1 MLKYDKG
8 GTGMNGDS
16 ILNYIFDYDM
26 CLSIDSFTNALSAST
41 ADVYIVMSRKAACFI
56 SFLKRHGRV
65 SFDGKLVA
73 DRILDFDTQWLKGK
87 SVIVVDDV
95 IVSGTTIFS
104 VIQKLNKAGVCSIK
118 VYVLGVNVHF
128 FNPDILSYTDS
139 NQQVVSYLEPPYI
152 PLSDAACMRTC
163 SNIVS
168 TFALDIL
175 PYDVDFPKHE
185 LFSVSNS
192 IFNQLVAS
200 SDWYSYDVSSDLQAE
215 NNIKNVTMLPGERIR
230 TLLDQET
237 GIPISKLGFFKIRL
251 FVRPQE
257 KKEKYQIN
265 AIPYFLFNAITSTD
279 VSLMF
284 DAWFTDIQIEPESNI
299 AKIRILQYI
308 LAEKLFKIWTK
319 TLNALVQNRIDFH
332 LDLSELSLI
341 IPEQFHSAI
350 IKAIDHRL
358 CNYQTLESICK
369 SSNFVLKEEPFESR
383 IIAKEDQK
391 DNMAVL
397 QTKLIEPFTSLYFSK
412 EKESRESVLKYGKK
426 AFEMPEYQSIID
438 RLNHGY
444 SYQSLVRLLDGYP
457 DIYDKETTVSLFIDE
472 AIDAGVIV
480 PIIAEETDNDGK
492 IFYFRAYRHGE
503 DVPFGELQEKLC
515 AIMLS
520 AYAKEGGNEIL
531 SNLRIEK
538 MLVLFIH
545 IGLTQRIF
553 RPSPQDS
560 IYYNVNVD
568 AYLQGNVTTVQDST
582 SKRSYHYLKHR
593 SDATW
598 LSSVLVDKGI
608 ILVGNEENRITGIN
622 DNIDIDVDN
631 STRGKVSGIGKTFAK
646 LYKNSTTK
654 TIPYINDRD
663 LVLFSTCMFP
673 RDILNALG
681 AELGIFEDRW
691 NKIRKSIK
699 DLLFTTP
706 HQIVSEITTRDIYES
721 INSGQTKFFSFLE
734 KTAQNRINEISSQL
748 ANSEDLN
755 IYGALWDQFWP
766 DNCDWNVHSID
777 PQLFNTILNE
787 GKLLL
792 IFNILCRMLFLCV
805 LDNSST
811 SEREKYI
818 KQIIEYQKKLKYN
831 AFDRSEDVKKILQ
844 LSETVLAEQGEAISF
859 NLEQSLDIYEKIS
872 YYSMFVP
879 ALLSDVELLVDRHG
893 KICNINRYVH
903 AIHIMTPEELFSTVG
918 GRVEE
923 FFRSK
928 NIEYQIFPIAEPT
941 AIFPE
946 YGLWLFLRKGKMNDI
961 FNILSKCFSSF
972 PTLKGAKVFYNL
984 SENLRLKMV
993 EGFNTK
999 HQFGKFSSYAYETIK
1014 TGAKCECLSKGQIL
1028 WILENSR
1035 GNSQEMKVLE
1045 DDHIPGYLRE
1055 NKTYFLFDTTVACQ
1069 SVVFTFKK
1077 RTNIEKYRK
1086 VFVSMEKKCKVFVSY
1101 SEDSPEHIS
1110 KVKTIVER
1118 LRSENFEV
1126 YFYEDEPF
1134 GLDMIKFM
1142 RNLNT
1147 CDIALIIGT
1156 PEYKKRACEIDS
1168 SGVSFEDRIIADGF
1182 MSERRNKIVPIAF
1195 GAFKECIP
1203 APFNTLK
1210 GMTIQEIT
1218 VNQLDTLVVG
1228 LMNRYIKNSECN

>member
-1 MLKYDKG
+1 
-8 GTGMNGDS
+8 MNGDS
-16 ILNYIFDYDM
+16 ILNYVFDYDM
-26 CLSIDSFTNALSAST
+26 CLSIGSFSKTLSAST

-56 SFLKRHGRV
+56 SFLKKHGKV
-65 SFDGKLVA
+65 SFDGKLVT
-73 DRILDFDTQWLKGK
+73 DRILDFDTEWLRGK
-87 SVIVVDDV
+87 NVIVVDDV

-104 VIQKLNKAGVCSIK
+104 VIQKLNNAGVCSIK
-118 VYVLGVNVHF
+118 VYVLGVNECF
-128 FNPDILSYTDS
+128 FNPDILQYTDS

-152 PLSDAACMRTC
+152 PLSDAACMRAC

-185 LFSVSNS
+185 LFSVSKS

-215 NNIKNVTMLPGERIR
+215 NNIKNVTMLPGDRIKA
-230 TLLDQET
+230 LFDQET
-237 GIPISKLGFFKIRL
+237 GMPISNLGFFKIRL
-251 FVRPQE
+251 FARLNE
-257 KKEKYQIN
+257 KRGKYLIN
-265 AIPYFLFNAITSTD
+265 VIPYFLFNAITSRD
-279 VSLMF
+279 ISVMF
-284 DAWFTDIQIEPESNI
+284 DTWFADVPIKPESNI
-299 AKIRILQYI
+299 AKIRILQYV

-319 TLNALVQNRIDFH
+319 TLNTIVPNKIDFH
-332 LDLSELSLI
+332 LNLAELALV
-341 IPEQFHSAI
+341 IPDQFHTAI
-350 IKAIDHRL
+350 IQAIDCRI
-358 CNYQTLESICK
+358 CNHQPLESFHK
-369 SSNFVLKEEPFESR
+369 SPYFEFKEEHFESK
-383 IIAKEDQK
+383 IVTQEDQK

-397 QTKLIEPFTSLYFSK
+397 QTKLVEPFTSLYFSK
-412 EKESRESVLKYGKK
+412 EKESRESVLRYGKK

-444 SYQSLVRLLDGYP
+444 SYRALIHLLDEYP

-480 PIIAEETDNDGK
+480 PIIAEEKDGGE

-520 AYAKEGGNEIL
+520 AYANEGGSEIL
-531 SNLRIEK
+531 TNLRIEK
-538 MLVLFIH
+538 MLALFIH

-568 AYLQGNVTTVQDST
+568 AYLQGNVTTVQDPT

-608 ILVGNEENRITGIN
+608 ILMGENGGRVTAIN

-631 STRGKVSGIGKTFAK
+631 STRGKVSGIGKTFAQ

-654 TIPYINDRD
+654 AIPYINDRD

-681 AELGIFEDRW
+681 AELAIFEDRW
-691 NKIRKSIK
+691 NKIKKHIKS
-699 DLLFTTP
+699 LLFTTP
-706 HQIVSEITTRDIYES
+706 SQIVSEITTREIYEA
-721 INSGQTKFFSFLE
+721 INSGQIKFFNFLE
-734 KTAQNRINEISSQL
+734 KRAQKRIDEISSQF
-748 ANSEDLN
+748 ANSETLN
-755 IYGALWDQFWP
+755 IYGVLWDQFWP
-766 DNCDWNVHSID
+766 DNRNWNIDSID

-787 GKLLL
+787 GKILL

-805 LDNSST
+805 SDVSNM
-811 SEREKYI
+811 SERETYV
-818 KQIIEYQKKLKYN
+818 KQIVEYQEKLKYG
-831 AFDRSEDVKKILQ
+831 AFDKSEDVQEVLC
-844 LSETVLAEQGEAISF
+844 LSKTVLDKQSTVTSF
-859 NLEQSLDIYEKIS
+859 DLEQSLDIWDKIS
-872 YYSMFVP
+872 YYSTFVP

-893 KICNINRYVH
+893 KTCTINRYVH
-903 AIHIMTPEELFSTVG
+903 AIHLKIPEEMFSSVG
-918 GRVEE
+918 GCVEE
-923 FFRSK
+923 ALGTK
-928 NIEYQIFPIAEPT
+928 EIEYQLFPIAEPT

-946 YGLWLFLRKGKMNDI
+946 CGLWFFLKKGKINDI
-961 FNILSKCFSSF
+961 VNVLSKCFSCF
-972 PTLKGAKVFYNL
+972 PTLRGAKVFYKL

-993 EGFNTK
+993 EGINTK
-999 HQFGKFSSYAYETIK
+999 HQFGKFSSYAYETTK
-1014 TGAKCECLSKGQIL
+1014 MGYKCEHLSKGQVL
-1028 WILENSR
+1028 WIIEDSR
-1035 GNSQEMKVLE
+1035 GNLKEMEVLE
-1045 DDHIPGYLRE
+1045 GDRLPGYFKS
-1055 NKTYFLFDTTVACQ
+1055 NKTSLPFHTTVASQ
-1069 SVVFTFKK
+1069 AIVFDFKQ

-1086 VFVSMEKKCKVFVSY
+1086 GFIAMESKCKVFVSY
-1101 SEDSPEHIS
+1101 SEDSAEHVS
-1110 KVKTIVER
+1110 KVKTIVDR
-1118 LRSENFEV
+1118 LRYENFEV

-1134 GLDMIKFM
+1134 GTDMIKFM

-1156 PEYKKRACEIDS
+1156 PEYKKRAYEIDS
-1168 SGVSFEDRIIADGF
+1168 SGVSFEDRILAGGF
-1182 MSERRNKIVPIAF
+1182 MSEHRDKIVPIAF

-1203 APFNTLK
+1203 APFDTLK
-1210 GMTIQEIT
+1210 GMSMQEIT
-1218 VNQLDTLVVG
+1218 VNQLDTLVAG
-1228 LMNRYIKNSECN
+1228 LMNRYIKNSRSN

>member
-1 MLKYDKG
+1 
-8 GTGMNGDS
+8 MNGDS
-16 ILNYIFDYDM
+16 ILNYVFDYDM
-26 CLSIDSFTNALSAST
+26 CLSIENFTKTLSSST

-56 SFLKRHGRV
+56 SFLKRHGKV
-65 SFDGKLVA
+65 SFDGKLVT
-73 DRILDFDTQWLKGK
+73 DRILDFDTEWLRGK

-104 VIQKLNKAGVCSIK
+104 VIQKLNKAGACRIK
-118 VYVLGVNVHF
+118 VYVLGVNECF
-128 FNPDILSYTDS
+128 FNPDILKYTDS
-139 NQQVVSYLEPPYI
+139 NQQVISYLEPPYI
-152 PLSDAACMRTC
+152 PLSDAACMRVC

-168 TFALDIL
+168 TFALDLL

-185 LFSVSNS
+185 CFSISNS

-215 NNIKNVTMLPGERIR
+215 NNIKNVTMLPSDRVEA
-230 TLLDQET
+230 LFDQET
-237 GIPISKLGFFKIRL
+237 GMPISKLGFFKIRL
-251 FVRPQE
+251 FTRPNV
-257 KKEKYQIN
+257 KRGKYLIN
-265 AIPYFLFNAITSTD
+265 AIPYFLFNAITSVDISVIFDTWFAD
-279 VSLMF
+279 VPIKL
-284 DAWFTDIQIEPESNI
+284 ESNV
-299 AKIRILQYI
+299 AKIRILQYV

-319 TLNALVQNRIDFH
+319 TLNTIVPNKIDFH
-332 LDLSELSLI
+332 LDLSELALI
-341 IPEQFHSAI
+341 IPEQFHSAMI
-350 IKAIDHRL
+350 HAIDFRL
-358 CNYQTLESICK
+358 YNHQPLESLHK
-369 SSNFVLKEEPFESR
+369 SPYLALKEEQFESK
-383 IIAKEDQK
+383 IVANEDQK

-397 QTKLIEPFTSLYFSK
+397 QTKLVEPFTSLYFSK

-444 SYQSLVRLLDGYP
+444 SYRTLIHLLDEYP

-480 PIIAEETDNDGK
+480 PIIAEEKNENGDT
-492 IFYFRAYRHGE
+492 FYFRAYRHGE

-520 AYAKEGGNEIL
+520 AYADEGGSEIL
-531 SNLRIEK
+531 TNLRIEK

-568 AYLQGNVTTVQDST
+568 SYLQGNVTTVQDPT

-608 ILVGNEENRITGIN
+608 ILMDREGNRITAIN

-631 STRGKVSGIGKTFAK
+631 STRGKVSGIGKTFAQ

-654 TIPYINDRD
+654 TIPNINDKD

-673 RDILNALG
+673 CDILNALG
-681 AELGIFEDRW
+681 AELAIFEDRW
-691 NKIRKSIK
+691 NKTKKHIK

-706 HQIVSEITTRDIYES
+706 NQIVSEITTREIYEA
-721 INSGQTKFFSFLE
+721 INSGQVKFFNFLE
-734 KTAQNRINEISSQL
+734 KRAQKRIDEISSQL
-748 ANSEDLN
+748 ANSETLN
-755 IYGALWDQFWP
+755 IYGTLWDQFWP
-766 DNCDWNVHSID
+766 DNRNWNVQSID

-787 GKLLL
+787 GKFLL

-805 LDNSST
+805 SDVSNM
-811 SEREKYI
+811 SERETYK
-818 KQIIEYQKKLKYN
+818 KQIIEYQEKLKYS
-831 AFDRSEDVKKILQ
+831 AFDKLEDVQEILY
-844 LSETVLAEQGEAISF
+844 LSQTVLDKQDTATSF
-859 NLEQSLDIYEKIS
+859 DLQQSLDIWQRIS
-872 YYSMFVP
+872 YHSTFVP

-893 KICNINRYVH
+893 KTCKINRYVH
-903 AIHIMTPEELFSTVG
+903 AIHLMIPEEMFSSVG
-918 GRVEE
+918 GYIEE
-923 FFRSK
+923 ILRAK
-928 NIEYQIFPIAEPT
+928 EIEFQPFPMAEPT

-946 YGLWLFLRKGKMNDI
+946 RGLWFFLKKGKINDI
-961 FNILSKCFSSF
+961 CNVLAKCFSGF
-972 PTLKGAKVFYNL
+972 PTLKGAKVFYKL

-993 EGFNTK
+993 EGVNTK
-999 HQFGKFSSYAYETIK
+999 RQFGKFSSYAYETTK
-1014 TGAKCECLSKGQIL
+1014 MGYKYEHFSKGQVL
-1028 WILENSR
+1028 WIIEDSR
-1035 GNSQEMKVLE
+1035 GNSKEIEVFESDRLPNFFKSE
-1045 DDHIPGYLRE
+1045 KE
-1055 NKTYFLFDTTVACQ
+1055 FLPFYTTVSSQ
-1069 SVVFTFKK
+1069 SIMFGFKQ

-1086 VFVSMEKKCKVFVSY
+1086 GFVSMETKCKVFVSY
-1101 SEDSPEHIS
+1101 SEDSSEHMS
-1110 KVKTIVER
+1110 KVKTIVDR
-1118 LRSENFEV
+1118 LRRENFEV

-1134 GLDMIKFM
+1134 GTDMIKFM

-1156 PEYKKRACEIDS
+1156 PEYKKRAYEMDS

-1182 MSERRNKIVPIAF
+1182 MSEHRNKIVPIAF
-1195 GAFKECIP
+1195 GSFKECIP

-1210 GMTIQEIT
+1210 GMSIQEIS
-1218 VNQLDTLVVG
+1218 VNQLDTLVAG
-1228 LMNRYIKNSECN
+1228 LMNRYIKNSKSN